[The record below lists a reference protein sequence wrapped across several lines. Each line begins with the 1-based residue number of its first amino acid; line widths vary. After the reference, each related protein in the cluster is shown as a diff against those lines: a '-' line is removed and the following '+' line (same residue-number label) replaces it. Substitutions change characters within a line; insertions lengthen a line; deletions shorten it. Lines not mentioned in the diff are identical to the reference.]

1 MFLARWPILVDL
13 THPGYLAVLAL
24 LPIVVALSLR
34 SLSGLGR
41 WRGTIAV
48 GIRCLVIGAM
58 ALALASPEW
67 VRSTDDQT
75 VTFAL
80 DQSDSVPPAQQRVA
94 MAFMEHAAGTMRSGQ
109 DRVAIVSFAGR
120 PSVDQLP
127 NETFV
132 GGSLG
137 AVADSHE
144 TNTAAALRLG
154 LALFPSDT
162 AKRLVL
168 ISDGNENRG
177 VAADEAEAY
186 AALGVP
192 IDVVPLRYEHGAEIL
207 VDQLSA
213 PSAAKRDEVINLRLV
228 VRSQVETAA
237 RLMLYRND
245 RLVDLDP
252 ATSRAAS
259 SIQLAVG
266 PNRFTIPVKLPAS
279 GVHRFRA
286 VIEPE
291 NPAADSIVLNNLGQ
305 AFTIVGEAT
314 RVLIVTDPAGYD
326 SATDATSANFL
337 ADALREGRRAV

>member
-1 MFLARWPILVDL
+1 MMFLARWPILVDL

-94 MAFMEHAAGTMRSGQ
+94 MAFMEHAAETMRSGQ

-154 LALFPSDT
+154 LALFSE
-162 AKRLVL
+162 R
-168 ISDGNENRG
+168 
-177 VAADEAEAY
+177 
-186 AALGVP
+186 
-192 IDVVPLRYEHGAEIL
+192 H
-207 VDQLSA
+207 
-213 PSAAKRDEVINLRLV
+213 
-228 VRSQVETAA
+228 
-237 RLMLYRND
+237 
-245 RLVDLDP
+245 
-252 ATSRAAS
+252 
-259 SIQLAVG
+259 
-266 PNRFTIPVKLPAS
+266 
-279 GVHRFRA
+279 
-286 VIEPE
+286 
-291 NPAADSIVLNNLGQ
+291 GQ
-305 AFTIVGEAT
+305 A
-314 RVLIVTDPAGYD
+314 AG
-326 SATDATSANFL
+326 
-337 ADALREGRRAV
+337 ADIGR